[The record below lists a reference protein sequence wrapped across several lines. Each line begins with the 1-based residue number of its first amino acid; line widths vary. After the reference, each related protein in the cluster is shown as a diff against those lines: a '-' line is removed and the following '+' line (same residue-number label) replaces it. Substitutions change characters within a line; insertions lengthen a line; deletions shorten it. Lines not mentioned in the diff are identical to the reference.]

1 MENKENKGYC
11 VHLERAWVNPPKEQF
26 PTQRLSFD
34 FTDMDKD
41 AIFQIHWLLR
51 EFSSR
56 SNGEFK
62 YWITQYG
69 LLDMWDED
77 GKWKPLDEIAIYSS
91 NKDKEEGSE

>member
-1 MENKENKGYC
+1 
-11 VHLERAWVNPPKEQF
+11 
-26 PTQRLSFD
+26 
-34 FTDMDKD
+34 
-41 AIFQIHWLLR
+41 LLR
-51 EFSSR
+51 EFSNR

-91 NKDKEEGSE
+91 DKDKEEGSE